1 MRRILLLVGLLLI
14 VLGSVPFLPYALER
28 RDPLPGDAD
37 AIYVL
42 PGKLETRARC
52 AARLF
57 EAGHAP
63 WMIFTGGRVRP
74 ELRALGFPLTDA
86 EVGAEFASRAGVPRE
101 NQVVLPTARS
111 TWDDAA
117 AVGRWARQSGLNRII
132 AVTSPTHARRAGES
146 LRLALE
152 PIGGEV
158 FVRSCETFYTPRTG
172 WWRFE
177 QPLIEVNNEFLKLL
191 LYTWRYFLPTWL
203 GLRPPPGAEESP
215 AA

>member
-63 WMIFTGGRVRP
+63 WMIFTGGR
-74 ELRALGFPLTDA
+74 
-86 EVGAEFASRAGVPRE
+86 
-101 NQVVLPTARS
+101 
-111 TWDDAA
+111 
-117 AVGRWARQSGLNRII
+117 
-132 AVTSPTHARRAGES
+132 
-146 LRLALE
+146 
-152 PIGGEV
+152 
-158 FVRSCETFYTPRTG
+158 C
-172 WWRFE
+172 
-177 QPLIEVNNEFLKLL
+177 L
-191 LYTWRYFLPTWL
+191 LYT
-203 GLRPPPGAEESP
+203 SD
-215 AA
+215 AADE